1 LGIDIIGTGRYLPG
15 RPVTNDEI
23 YARCDDFDVRR
34 AGRSLD
40 DWAVGRIGVRTRHRA
55 APGEGTAAMAAVAAR
70 RALAMAGVAAAD
82 VDLIV
87 LATFTSDHRL
97 PQSVCTLQAELG
109 AQAKCLQLE
118 SACTGFVDAMLVAS
132 SLLEMVGH
140 RTAIVVHSEA
150 MSAVMDPRRFLVNTI
165 FGDGAGAVVLRR
177 DPDSAGG
184 LLGAVA
190 HTDGTKAFWLEAGG
204 GTLSPVTAD
213 RLADGRHLM
222 TFDHRQLVP
231 FAVEKMAEACREVL
245 GTVGHDLDDVD
256 VFVAHQTGTNILQAV
271 AERLGVDPE
280 RFLVTID
287 HTGNTSGAT
296 IPIALDELNRA
307 GRLRPGQRVLMPSVG
322 AGMAWGALYASW
334 TAAPV
339 PASGDGDADG
349 DGAVER
355 TGAAGASTTT
365 TAV

>member
-1 LGIDIIGTGRYLPG
+1 
-15 RPVTNDEI
+15 
-23 YARCDDFDVRR
+23 
-34 AGRSLD
+34 
-40 DWAVGRIGVRTRHRA
+40 
-55 APGEGTAAMAAVAAR
+55 
-70 RALAMAGVAAAD
+70 
-82 VDLIV
+82 
-87 LATFTSDHRL
+87 
-97 PQSVCTLQAELG
+97 
-109 AQAKCLQLE
+109 
-118 SACTGFVDAMLVAS
+118 
-132 SLLEMVGH
+132 
-140 RTAIVVHSEA
+140 

-177 DPDSAGG
+177 DPERAGG

-190 HTDGTKAFWLEAGG
+190 PTDGTKAFWLEAGG

-213 RLADGRHLM
+213 RLVDGRHLM

-245 GTVGHDLDDVD
+245 GTVGHGLDDVD

-271 AERLGVDPE
+271 AERLGVDPA

-296 IPIALDELNRA
+296 IPIALDELNRS

-339 PASGDGDADG
+339 PAGDDG
-349 DGAVER
+349 DGSAER

-365 TAV
+365 TVV